1 MLLAIDVGNTN
12 LKLAFFSGDQV
23 AATERLMTDQCRT
36 ASDLGE
42 GISSA
47 LRQHGIDGSAID
59 GVVYCSVVPP
69 IAAML
74 EQAIPERFG
83 NTPLNVTHETSTG
96 IRLLVDEPNM
106 LGADRI
112 VNGAAAYGLHSGPA
126 IVIDLG
132 TATTFDVVTA
142 DGCFLGGVIA
152 PGIELAAQA
161 LTARAAQLP
170 DIELAFPDAV
180 IGSNTVLAMRSG
192 VMYGY
197 IGLVEGIIRR
207 IKAERNE
214 EFQVIATGGLAETVA
229 KRTDVIDSIEPELTL
244 RGLKLIWDM
253 NQPS

>member
-12 LKLAFFSGDQV
+12 LKLAFFSGDLV

-36 ASDLGE
+36 ASDIGQ

-47 LRQHGIDGSAID
+47 LRQHGIDESAID

-69 IAAML
+69 ITAML

-83 NTPLNVTHETSTG
+83 YAPLNVTHETSTG
-96 IRLLVDEPNM
+96 IRLMVDEPKM

-112 VNGAAAYGLHSGPA
+112 VNGAAAYGLHGGPA

-152 PGIELAAQA
+152 PGIESTAQA

-170 DIELAFPDAV
+170 DIKLEFPDAV

-197 IGLVEGIIRR
+197 IGLMEGIIRR

-214 EFQVIATGGLAETVA
+214 DFRVIATGGLADSVA
-229 KRTDVIDSIEPELTL
+229 QRTDAIDAIEPELTL

>member
-12 LKLAFFSGDQV
+12 LKLAFFLGDQV
-23 AATERLMTDQCRT
+23 AATQRLMTDQCRT
-36 ASDLGE
+36 ASELGQ

-47 LRQHGIDGSAID
+47 LRKHGIDESAID
-59 GVVYCSVVPP
+59 SVVYCSVVPP

-74 EQAIPERFG
+74 EQAISERFG
-83 NTPLNVTHETSTG
+83 KAPLHVTHETNTG
-96 IRLLVDEPNM
+96 IRLMVDEPKM

-112 VNGAAAYGLHSGPA
+112 VNGAAAYGLHGGSA

-170 DIELAFPDAV
+170 DIELEFPDAV

-192 VMYGY
+192 VMYGH
-197 IGLVEGIIRR
+197 IGLMEGIIRR

-214 EFQVIATGGLAETVA
+214 EFRVIATGGLAETVA
-229 KRTDVIDSIEPELTL
+229 KRTDVIDAIEPELTL
-244 RGLKLIWDM
+244 RGLKLIWEI

>member
-12 LKLAFFSGDQV
+12 LKLALFSGDRLV
-23 AATERLMTDQCRT
+23 ATDRFGTDLNHT
-36 ASDLGE
+36 ASDAGQR
-42 GISSA
+42 ISSA
-47 LRQHGIDGSAID
+47 LRKHGVGDSDID

-69 IAAML
+69 ITAMV
-74 EQAIPERFG
+74 EETARERFG
-83 NTPLNVTHETSTG
+83 GAALHVTHKTNTG
-96 IRLLVDEPNM
+96 IRLMVDEPSM

-112 VNGAAAYGLHSGPA
+112 VNGAAAYGLHGGPA

-142 DGCFLGGVIA
+142 EGNFLGGVIA
-152 PGIELAAQA
+152 PGIELVSQA

-170 DIELAFPDAV
+170 DIDLAFPDAV
-180 IGSNTVLAMRSG
+180 IGSNTVLAMQSG

-197 IGLVEGIIRR
+197 LGLMEGIIKR
-207 IKAERNE
+207 IKAERDE
-214 EFQVIATGGLAETVA
+214 DFRVIATGGLAESVA
-229 KRTDVIDSIEPELTL
+229 QRTDVIDSIEPELTL